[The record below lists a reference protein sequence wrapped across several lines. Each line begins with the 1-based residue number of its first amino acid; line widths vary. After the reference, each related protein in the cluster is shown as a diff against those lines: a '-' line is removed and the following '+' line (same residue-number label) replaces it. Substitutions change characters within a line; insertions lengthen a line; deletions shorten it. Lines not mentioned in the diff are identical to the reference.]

1 MSRIIH
7 HPAVVSS
14 RIGLLTIA
22 VALIASGPARAQTPI
37 TAAGLGYR
45 IAPLD
50 GRSAALGG
58 TGLGLLGGT
67 FSLVNPA
74 DLRAHLEPGFG
85 LAFSGE
91 SVSLKGGPGPLDSG
105 RERFTVIRAVV
116 PFDAWAVGLA
126 FGGEFDQDWAVR
138 FQDTL
143 VLSDGKVPF
152 EEARERDGGISSIDV
167 SVARQLG
174 PISLG
179 VSAQRLNG
187 SVRQTFS
194 RDFELSPDGAPQL
207 SPTGDAERLSYR
219 AWRFKAG
226 GAVTL
231 GDRLMLSA
239 VASFDGTLTSEPE
252 DSTSATTTVDLPKSI
267 QVGGSARLAQ
277 GLIVAASGGW
287 AEWSVAGTVEDA
299 IGHDITWMGAGLEYQ
314 RLRLLGGDLPVR
326 VGVRRGELPFSLTAD
341 AIEETALSFG
351 FGWRFRN
358 GLAVL
363 STAFEIGSRG
373 DLAVDGLEESFTRA
387 TISFELRDR

>member
-1 MSRIIH
+1 
-7 HPAVVSS
+7 
-14 RIGLLTIA
+14 
-22 VALIASGPARAQTPI
+22 
-37 TAAGLGYR
+37 
-45 IAPLD
+45 
-50 GRSAALGG
+50 
-58 TGLGLLGGT
+58 
-67 FSLVNPA
+67 
-74 DLRAHLEPGFG
+74 
-85 LAFSGE
+85 
-91 SVSLKGGPGPLDSG
+91 
-105 RERFTVIRAVV
+105 
-116 PFDAWAVGLA
+116 
-126 FGGEFDQDWAVR
+126 
-138 FQDTL
+138 
-143 VLSDGKVPF
+143 
-152 EEARERDGGISSIDV
+152 
-167 SVARQLG
+167 
-174 PISLG
+174 
-179 VSAQRLNG
+179 
-187 SVRQTFS
+187 
-194 RDFELSPDGAPQL
+194 
-207 SPTGDAERLSYR
+207 
-219 AWRFKAG
+219 
-226 GAVTL
+226 
-231 GDRLMLSA
+231 MLSA